1 MHHFVLNYKT
11 HPLKFMNKTKNKTK
25 KKLLTGKALERKI
38 EEDAELAYIQSKIDL
53 YIEGT
58 YK

>member
-1 MHHFVLNYKT
+1 
-11 HPLKFMNKTKNKTK
+11 MNKTKKKTK

-53 YIEGT
+53 HIEGT